1 MNPRSYK
8 WIRVTPKDRCSI
20 CGKPDYCDYCPELA
34 LALCMRVTSDRPSR
48 CSLGGHL
55 HKLNGV
61 HDYEVPEREPESR
74 IPKLNV
80 TKLMSE
86 WMYKTKAEWIGNLA
100 SDLGVSYG
108 SLISLGCAWCQECKA
123 WAFQMVNGYGEP
135 VGIRLRKSNG
145 KKFAYPGSHN
155 GLFIPHMQPQSTA
168 WITEGPTS
176 AAAAITLGL
185 YPISRPSCNGSLA
198 EVGIA
203 CKRLGVRRAIIVAD
217 NDEDKLRPDDTT
229 YNPGV
234 DSSEALQNM
243 LPIPSVIWVPPAKDI
258 RVFLQLGG
266 TAEIIH
272 STIRNLIWKQPSYGS
287 PTKSLG

>member
-1 MNPRSYK
+1 M
-8 WIRVTPKDRCSI
+8 
-20 CGKPDYCDYCPELA
+20 
-34 LALCMRVTSDRPSR
+34 
-48 CSLGGHL
+48 GGHL

-61 HDYEVPEREPESR
+61 HHYELPDREPEPAK
-74 IPKLNV
+74 PKINV
-80 TKLMSE
+80 TELMRE
-86 WMYKTKAEWIGNLA
+86 WRAEDCVIFVHKFA
-100 SDLGVSYG
+100 EHLGVSYG
-108 SLISLGCAWCQECKA
+108 ALMALGCVRVPHYR
-123 WAFQMVNGYGEP
+123 AFAFPMTNGWGEP
-135 VGIRLRKSNG
+135 IGIRLRNFQG
-145 KKFAYPGSHN
+145 KKWAVPGSHN
-155 GLFIPHMQPQSTA
+155 GLFIPQMQPQSTA

-185 YPISRPSCNGSLA
+185 YPISRPFCNGSLV

-203 CKRLGVRRAIIVAD
+203 CKRLGVQRAVIVAD
-217 NDEDKLRPDDTT
+217 NDDDKLRPDDTT

-258 RVFLQLGG
+258 RVFLQHGG

-287 PTKSLG
+287 PTKNLG